1 MSLSTQEKETQ
12 RPTIGIDV
20 GGTLVKGALTH
31 LQDSLSYDSIVVM
44 LVTESEN
51 TPNPE
56 DYDRHAIESFILRW
70 TSAKPDEVPS
80 GWQAQVIRRKSRQIS
95 KDHVVSDKGIVL
107 RILVFPTANLEQVV
121 SMIAAQRPSERHIGR
136 IRVAAT
142 GGGALRFRHDLET
155 KLDIDMEMVNELKAV
170 SYGWWSDVQDADTVT
185 YPALLCN
192 VGTGVSM
199 ISVDKDGGF
208 ERVSGSGLGGATFW
222 GLAKRMTKFSSF
234 NECILAAHREGD
246 AGRADTLVGDIYG
259 VKTSK
264 EIGMPADL
272 VAGFLGKADSENIT
286 DSDIAAALLRMVTN
300 NLGQLVVFQAR
311 AMGIG
316 SVWFTGGFFQQHVAD
331 VNRDAGTSSASDSA
345 PVASVGSI
353 VQNAASEAVNFWS
366 AGKIQPLFSPDA
378 SILGALGAV
387 AALSSE

>member
-1 MSLSTQEKETQ
+1 MRQYAYQQQQQEWQGELA
-12 RPTIGIDV
+12 DS
-20 GGTLVKGALTH
+20 
-31 LQDSLSYDSIVVM
+31 QDSLSQVVVVM

-56 DYDRHAIESFILRW
+56 DDDRHAIESFILKW
-70 TSAKPDEVPS
+70 TSVKPDDVPRE
-80 GWQAQVIRRKSRQIS
+80 WQAQVIRRKSRQIS
-95 KDHVVSDKGIVL
+95 KDHVVSDNEAVL
-107 RILVFPTANLEQVV
+107 RILVFPTANLAQVV
-121 SMIAAQRPSERHIGR
+121 SMMVAQRPPDRHSSR

-170 SYGWWSDVQDADTVT
+170 SYGWWSDVQDADNVT

-222 GLAKRMTKFSSF
+222 GLVKRMTKFSSF
-234 NECILAAHREGD
+234 DECILAAHKEGD

-259 VKTSK
+259 VETSK

-311 AMGIG
+311 AMGIN

-331 VNRDAGTSSASDSA
+331 IGGNAGTPSAFESA
-345 PVASVGSI
+345 PVATVGSI
-353 VQNAASEAVNFWS
+353 VQNAVSEAVNFWS
-366 AGKIQPLFSPDA
+366 AGKIQPLFSSDA

-387 AALSSE
+387 AALGSE